1 MLFHVFESFSPM
13 STGEVGDGLVGL
25 VAAALSVSDNYCN
38 IHSSCLCIRVKL
50 MDTDHD
56 CVVVVVIVFTAAI
69 TIIGVL
75 GAR

>member
-1 MLFHVFESFSPM
+1 
-13 STGEVGDGLVGL
+13 
-25 VAAALSVSDNYCN
+25 
-38 IHSSCLCIRVKL
+38 

-56 CVVVVVIVFTAAI
+56 CVVVVVVIVFTAAI